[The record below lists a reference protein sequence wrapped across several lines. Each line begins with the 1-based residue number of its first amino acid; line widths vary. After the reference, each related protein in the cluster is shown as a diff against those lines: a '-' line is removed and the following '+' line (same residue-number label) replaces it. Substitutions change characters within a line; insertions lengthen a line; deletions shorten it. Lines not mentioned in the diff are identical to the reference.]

1 VPRQEEVDLPLADE
15 DLDGSQTEAPMG
27 AGFAHPLFSAIES
40 EHAPSLALA
49 YGWSAVLHL
58 CTHDLKALGDVTSKL
73 VGPISIN
80 SSVETINPVT
90 RFMDSDLA
98 EAHSQSAFSSV

>member
-49 YGWSAVLHL
+49 
-58 CTHDLKALGDVTSKL
+58 
-73 VGPISIN
+73 
-80 SSVETINPVT
+80 
-90 RFMDSDLA
+90 
-98 EAHSQSAFSSV
+98 